1 MKDHVMDSEMEAEA
15 KKVFVK
21 RKHEIHEETLR
32 KLIEDLHS
40 NLENHSEFNGLESIF
55 AHVKA
60 NAAALLFL
68 LQERKRDRDKRKDF
82 SQPGSSLSSPGSDM
96 R

>member
-1 MKDHVMDSEMEAEA
+1 MDSEMEVEA

-32 KLIEDLHS
+32 KLIEELQS
-40 NLENHSEFNGLESIF
+40 NLENHASFDGLESIF

-60 NAAALLFL
+60 NTAALLFI

-82 SQPGSSLSSPGSDM
+82 GHPVNPLQTPGSDLG
-96 R
+96 

>member
-1 MKDHVMDSEMEAEA
+1 MDSEMEAEA

-32 KLIEDLHS
+32 KLIEELQY
-40 NLENHSEFNGLESIF
+40 NLEHHGEFDGLESIF
-55 AHVKA
+55 VHMKT
-60 NAAALLFL
+60 NTAALLFL
-68 LQERKRDRDKRKDF
+68 LQERKRDRDKRKDYG
-82 SQPGSSLSSPGSDM
+82 QPVNPLPSPGSDM

>member
-1 MKDHVMDSEMEAEA
+1 MKDHVMDSEMELEA

-32 KLIEDLHS
+32 KLIEELQY
-40 NLENHSEFNGLESIF
+40 NLEHHAKFDGLESIF
-55 AHVKA
+55 THVKT
-60 NAAALLFL
+60 NTAALLFL

-82 SQPGSSLSSPGSDM
+82 SQAANPLPAPGSDFK
-96 R
+96 